1 MPVATEIHKEAHEA
15 ENIDCLV
22 LDIKGLQTMKRF
34 LNWGPTG
41 SHYLIQASMLGCFC
55 SYPQKPRSIP
65 WYMVLLRRGQKG
77 VDHST
82 TSLGVIKEGPTGCWQ
97 LYILTERKKKKKK
110 NHPYNSSPGLAR
122 KRVPIQERG
131 MCQLQQHQ
139 QEPHD
144 WKQTRPPHQKRT
156 FLLTMIKKWNFVL
169 NGTIFLQHVVMI
181 FRRKELRFLYPLD
194 NMAFCLF
201 FFLILGC

>member
-97 LYILTERKKKKKK
+97 LYILTERKKKKTTPIIHHQVWQEKESPSK
-110 NHPYNSSPGLAR
+110 NGGCVSSNSTSKSRTTGNKHAHHI
-122 KRVPIQERG
+122 KR
-131 MCQLQQHQ
+131 
-139 QEPHD
+139 
-144 WKQTRPPHQKRT
+144 
-156 FLLTMIKKWNFVL
+156 
-169 NGTIFLQHVVMI
+169 
-181 FRRKELRFLYPLD
+181 EL
-194 NMAFCLF
+194 FCLQW
-201 FFLILGC
+201 